1 LLQQSQGI
9 DMEDKVELYISLRM
23 FGEETTA
30 SRLHSEDVSWD
41 SLMNDFIALLNTTG
55 YQIKSRVIEVNEDG
69 VVVSEKHRG
78 RENRPYYDETPDGVY
93 R

>member
-1 LLQQSQGI
+1 
-9 DMEDKVELYISLRM
+9 MEDRVELYISLRM

-69 VVVSEKHRG
+69 NVVSDKDRG
-78 RENRPYYDETPDGVY
+78 RENLHHFD
-93 R
+93 

>member
-1 LLQQSQGI
+1 
-9 DMEDKVELYISLRM
+9 MEDRVELYISLRM
-23 FGEETTA
+23 FGEDTTA

-55 YQIKSRVIEVNEDG
+55 YQIKSRVIEVSEDG

-78 RENRPYYDETPDGVY
+78 RENRPYYDETPDGSY